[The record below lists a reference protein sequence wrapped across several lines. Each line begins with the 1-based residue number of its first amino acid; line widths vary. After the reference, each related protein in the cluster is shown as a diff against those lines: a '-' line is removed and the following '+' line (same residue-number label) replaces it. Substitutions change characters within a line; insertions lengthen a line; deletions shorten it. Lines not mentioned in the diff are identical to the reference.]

1 MPPAQEDKREYF
13 MSVAA
18 TVETASASQQS
29 GFDLDAYLNRIS
41 YSGSRT
47 ASLETLNAL
56 HFLHPQ
62 AIPFENL
69 DPFLGHAV
77 NVDAP
82 TLQSKLVHSGRG
94 GYCYE
99 QNLLLMHALKELGF
113 TVTGLAARVLWG
125 RPEDALTPRSHML
138 LKVQLDGRVWLA
150 DVGFGGLTQTAP
162 LLLEPG
168 LVQQT
173 PHEPFRIVEKNG
185 YFYAQAEVG
194 SEWRTLYRFDL
205 SEHHEVDYAVSS
217 YYLSTNPASHFIN
230 NLIAARALP
239 DRRYA
244 LAGNRLTV
252 HHLSG
257 ESKRREIETAG
268 ELADTLEEQFGIRL
282 PDRAG
287 FEAMVTQKRIIPDQ
301 GN

>member
-18 TVETASASQQS
+18 TVDTTPATQP
-29 GFDLDAYLNRIS
+29 GFDLEAYLHRIG
-41 YSGSRT
+41 YSGPR
-47 ASLETLNAL
+47 AATLDMLKAL
-56 HFLHPQ
+56 HLLHPE

-69 DPFLGHAV
+69 DPFLGRPV
-77 NVDAP
+77 GVDAP

-138 LKVQLDGRVWLA
+138 LRVQLDGRVWLA

-194 SEWRTLYRFDL
+194 SEWRTLYRFDF